1 MAQVTIHVNA
11 KPYLLGC
18 EDGEEARLQ
27 GLAAELD
34 ARVRAL
40 GAGGAALGETR
51 LMLMGALVLA
61 DEVAGAAERLAA
73 AEAETARLRAQLDIA
88 DARAV
93 AALEAAAKK
102 IEAIAGR

>member
-11 KPYLLGC
+11 KPYLMGC
-18 EDGEEARLQ
+18 EDGEEARLA

-40 GAGGAALGETR
+40 GVSGAALGETR
-51 LMLMGALVLA
+51 LVLMGALVLA
-61 DEVAGAAERLAA
+61 DEVAGAAERVAA
-73 AEAETARLRAQLDIA
+73 AEAEVARLRAQLDIA

-102 IEAIAGR
+102 IEAIASR

>member
-11 KPYLLGC
+11 KSYLVGC

-27 GLAAELD
+27 ALAAELD

-40 GAGGAALGETR
+40 GVSGAALGETR

-61 DEVAGAAERLAA
+61 DEVAAGAARVAV

-93 AALEAAAKK
+93 AALEAAARK
-102 IEAIAGR
+102 IEAIASR

>member
-11 KPYLLGC
+11 KPYLVGC
-18 EDGEEARLQ
+18 EDGEEARLK

-40 GAGGAALGETR
+40 GASGAALGETR

-61 DEVAGAAERLAA
+61 DEVAAGAERLAA